1 MTWLPEWRITV
12 GTSVYTNVTSVSITV
27 GRIDIDRQCQA
38 GYARMDIINATNE
51 LFDVDVTDLLTLEL
65 KDTSGVYVPVF
76 GGTVSDFTTSVRTP
90 EETGFVTLGTI
101 LAIGALAKLPKAIY
115 TEAVAHNLDGDQ
127 ISIILSDLLVNQW
140 QEVAPALQWVN
151 YLPATT
157 TWANAENVGLG
168 EIDAGLYQM
177 DQLSAEV
184 RNTQTLVQQIADS
197 ALGTLYEDKQG
208 RIAYAD
214 ADHRSNYLAA
224 NGSTQL
230 DGNYASP
237 ASVKSILQI
246 GKIRNSE
253 IVRYGND
260 YGSTYTATDDAS
272 ISTYGRYQRSFDSN
286 IRYLADIEDIIDRD
300 LALRATPRTQLDQIT
315 FRLDNPLMPDSLRD
329 DLINLFF
336 GEPVV
341 ITNLPFN
348 MFEGYFSGFVEGISI
363 KATPTYVDAT
373 IYVSPTDFSLI
384 APTWATITPT
394 NTIWSGVNG
403 TLQWSKA
410 IGALT

>member
-12 GTSVYTNVTSVSITV
+12 GNNVYTTVTSVNVTT

-38 GYARMDIINATNE
+38 GYARMDIINSDNS
-51 LFDVDVTDLLTLEL
+51 LFDIDVTDSLTLEL
-65 KDTSGVYVPVF
+65 KDSGGTYVPVF
-76 GGTVSDFTTSVRTP
+76 GGTVSDFSTSVRSP
-90 EETGFVTLGTI
+90 EESGFVTLGSI
-101 LAIGALAKLPKAIY
+101 LAVGALAKLPKAIY
-115 TEAVAHNLDGDQ
+115 TDSVAHGLDGEQ
-127 ISIILSDLLVNQW
+127 IAIILEDLLVGEW
-140 QEVAPALQWVN
+140 IGVAPTVTW
-151 YLPATT
+151 ATYDPT
-157 TWANAENVGLG
+157 ITWANAENVGLG
-168 EIDAGLYQM
+168 EIDSGLYQM
-177 DQLSAEV
+177 DNLSAAS

-197 ALGTLYEDKQG
+197 ALGNIFEDKQG
-208 RIAYAD
+208 RICYAD

-260 YGSTYTATDDAS
+260 YGSTYSATDDAS
-272 ISTYGRYQRSFDSN
+272 ITTYGRYQRTFDSN
-286 IRYLADIEDIIDRD
+286 IRFLADIEDIIDRD

-315 FRLDNPLMPDSLRD
+315 FRLDNPLMPNALRN

-348 MFEGYFSGFVEGISI
+348 MFEGYFSGFVEGISMR
-363 KATPTYVDAT
+363 ATPTFVDAT

-384 APTWATITPT
+384 APTWATVLPT

-403 TLQWSKA
+403 TLQWTKA

>member
-12 GTSVYTNVTSVSITV
+12 GTTVYTNVTSVNVTT

-38 GYARMDIINATNE
+38 GYARMDIINSTNA
-51 LFDVDVTDLLTLEL
+51 LFDIDVTDSLTLEL
-65 KDTSGVYVPVF
+65 KDSAGTYVPVF
-76 GGTVSDFTTSVRTP
+76 GGTVSDFRTSVRSP
-90 EETGFVTLGTI
+90 EETGFVTIGSI
-101 LAIGALAKLPKAIY
+101 LAVGALAKLPKAIY
-115 TEAVAHNLDGDQ
+115 TAAVAHDLDGEQ
-127 ISIILSDLLVNQW
+127 ISIILEDLLVNQW

-151 YLPATT
+151 YNPTT

-177 DQLSAEV
+177 DNLSAAD
-184 RNTQTLVQQIADS
+184 RNTQTLVTQIADS
-197 ALGTLYEDKQG
+197 ALGLLYEDKQG
-208 RIAYAD
+208 RISYAD
-214 ADHRSNYLAA
+214 ADHRSTYLAA

-230 DGNYASP
+230 DGNYATPS
-237 ASVKSILQI
+237 SVKSILQI

-260 YGSTYTATDDAS
+260 YGSTYSATDDAS
-272 ISTYGRYQRSFDSN
+272 IATYGRYQRSFDSN
-286 IRYLADIEDIIDRD
+286 IRYLADVEDIVERD
-300 LALRATPRTQLDQIT
+300 LALRSIPRTQLDQIT
-315 FRLDNPLMPDSLRD
+315 FRLDNPTMPSAQLD

-341 ITNLPFN
+341 IINLPFN
-348 MFEGYFSGFVEGISI
+348 MFEGYFSGFVEGISLA
-363 KATPTYVDAT
+363 ATPTYVDAT

-384 APTWATITPT
+384 APTWATVIPT
-394 NTIWSGVNG
+394 NTLWSGVNA

-410 IGALT
+410 IGVIN

>member
-12 GTSVYTNVTSVSITV
+12 GTTVYTNVTSVNVTI

-38 GYARMDIINATNE
+38 GYARMDIINSTNA
-51 LFDVDVTDLLTLEL
+51 LFDIDVTDSLSLEL
-65 KDTSGVYVPVF
+65 KDSAGVYVPVF
-76 GGTVSDFTTSVRTP
+76 GGTVSDFRTSVRSP
-90 EETGFVTLGTI
+90 EETGFVTIGSI
-101 LAIGALAKLPKAIY
+101 LAVGALAKLPKAIY
-115 TEAVAHNLDGDQ
+115 TAAVAHDLDGEQ
-127 ISIILSDLLVNQW
+127 IRIILSDLLENQW
-140 QEVAPALQWVN
+140 QEVAPSLQWYN
-151 YLPATT
+151 YDPTT

-168 EIDAGLYQM
+168 EIDAGLYEM
-177 DQLSAEV
+177 DNLSASE
-184 RNTQTLVQQIADS
+184 RNTQTLVTQIADS

-208 RIAYAD
+208 RISYAD

-230 DGNYASP
+230 DGNYATPS
-237 ASVKSILQI
+237 SVKSILQI

-260 YGSTYTATDDAS
+260 YGSTYSATDDAS

-286 IRYLADIEDIIDRD
+286 IRHTADIEDIIDRD

-315 FRLDNPLMPDSLRD
+315 FRLDNPTMPSAQLD

-348 MFEGYFSGFVEGISI
+348 MFEGYFSGFVEGISLA
-363 KATPTYVDAT
+363 ATPTYVDAT

-384 APTWATITPT
+384 APTWATVIPT
-394 NTIWSGVNG
+394 NTLWSGVNA
-403 TLQWSKA
+403 TLVWSKA
-410 IGALT
+410 IGVIN

>member
-12 GTSVYTNVTSVSITV
+12 GTNVYTNVTSVSVTT

-38 GYARMDIINATNE
+38 GYARMDIINSTNA
-51 LFDVDVTDLLTLEL
+51 LFDIDVTDLLTLEL
-65 KDTSGVYVPVF
+65 KDSGGTYVPVF

-101 LAIGALAKLPKAIY
+101 LAVGALAKLPKAIY
-115 TEAVAHNLDGDQ
+115 TDSVAHGLDGEQ
-127 ISIILSDLLVNQW
+127 ISIILSELLVNEWQEAAPTLQW
-140 QEVAPALQWVN
+140 QDYDP
-151 YLPATT
+151 TT

-168 EIDAGLYQM
+168 EIDTGLYQM
-177 DQLSAEV
+177 DNLSAAD

-230 DGNYASP
+230 DANYASP

-260 YGSTYTATDDAS
+260 FGSTYSATDDAS
-272 ISTYGRYQRSFDSN
+272 ITTYGRYQRTFDSN
-286 IRYLADIEDIIDRD
+286 IRYLADIEDIVERD
-300 LALRATPRTQLDQIT
+300 LALRSTPRTQLDQIT
-315 FRLDNPLMPDSLRD
+315 FRLDNPTMPSAQLD

-363 KATPTYVDAT
+363 RATPTFVDAT

-384 APTWATITPT
+384 APTWATVLPT
-394 NTIWSGVNG
+394 NTIWSSVNG

>member
-12 GTSVYTNVTSVSITV
+12 GTTVYTNVTSVNVTT

-38 GYARMDIINATNE
+38 GYARMDIINSTNA
-51 LFDVDVTDLLTLEL
+51 LFDIDVTDSLTLEI
-65 KDTSGVYVPVF
+65 KDSAGVYVPVF
-76 GGTVSDFTTSVRTP
+76 GGTVSDFRTSVRSP
-90 EETGFVTLGTI
+90 EETGFVTVGSI
-101 LAIGALAKLPKAIY
+101 LAVGALAKLPKAIY
-115 TEAVAHNLDGDQ
+115 TASVAHDLDGEQ
-127 ISIILSDLLVNQW
+127 ISIILEDLLVNQW

-151 YLPATT
+151 YDPTT

-168 EIDAGLYQM
+168 EIDTGLYQM
-177 DQLSAEV
+177 DNLSAAD
-184 RNTQTLVQQIADS
+184 RNTQTLVTQIADS
-197 ALGTLYEDKQG
+197 ALGLLYEDKQG

-214 ADHRSNYLAA
+214 ADHRSTYLAA

-230 DGNYASP
+230 DANYATPS
-237 ASVKSILQI
+237 SVKSILQI

-260 YGSTYTATDDAS
+260 YNSTYSATDDAS
-272 ISTYGRYQRSFDSN
+272 ITTYGRYQKSYDSN
-286 IRYLADIEDIIDRD
+286 IRYLADVEDIVERD
-300 LALRATPRTQLDQIT
+300 LALRSTPRTQLDQIT
-315 FRLDNPLMPDSLRD
+315 FRLDNPTMPSAQLD

-348 MFEGYFSGFVEGISI
+348 MFEGYFSGFVEGISLA
-363 KATPTYVDAT
+363 ATPTYVDAT

-384 APTWATITPT
+384 APTWATVIPT
-394 NTIWSGVNG
+394 NTLWSGVNA

-410 IGALT
+410 IGVIN

>member
-12 GTSVYTNVTSVSITV
+12 GTTVYTNVTGVSLTI
-27 GRIDIDRQCQA
+27 GRVDIDRQCQA
-38 GYARMDIINATNE
+38 GYARMDIINTTNA
-51 LFDVDVTDLLTLEL
+51 LFDIDVTDSLTLEL
-65 KDTSGVYVPVF
+65 KDSGGTYVPVF
-76 GGTVSDFTTSVRTP
+76 GGTVSDFSTSVRSP
-90 EETGFVTLGTI
+90 EEAGYVTLGSI
-101 LAIGALAKLPKAIY
+101 LAVGALAKLPKAIY
-115 TEAVAHNLDGDQ
+115 TASVAHNLDGEQ
-127 ISIILSDLLVNQW
+127 IRIILSDLLENQW
-140 QEVAPALQWVN
+140 QEVAPSLEWNQ
-151 YLPATT
+151 YDPTT

-177 DQLSAEV
+177 DNLSSAD

-208 RIAYAD
+208 RISYAD

-260 YGSTYTATDDAS
+260 YGSTYSATDDAS
-272 ISTYGRYQRSFDSN
+272 IATYGRYQRTFDSN
-286 IRYLADIEDIIDRD
+286 IRFLADVEDIIERD
-300 LALRATPRTQLDQIT
+300 LALRSTPRTQLDQIT
-315 FRLDNPLMPDSLRD
+315 FRLDNPNMPDALRD

-363 KATPTYVDAT
+363 RATPTFVDAT

-384 APTWATITPT
+384 APTWATVIPT

-403 TLQWSKA
+403 TLQWTKA

>member
-1 MTWLPEWRITV
+1 MTWFPEWRITV
-12 GTSVYTNVTSVSITV
+12 GSNVYTNVTSVSVTI

-38 GYARMDIINATNE
+38 GYARMDIINSTNA
-51 LFDVDVTDLLTLEL
+51 LFDIDVTDLLTLEL
-65 KDTSGVYVPVF
+65 KDSDGTYVPIF
-76 GGTVSDFTTSVRTP
+76 GGTVSDFTTSVRSP
-90 EETGFVTLGTI
+90 EETGFVTLGSI
-101 LAIGALAKLPKAIY
+101 LAVGALAKLPKAIY
-115 TEAVAHNLDGDQ
+115 TAAVAHDLDGEQ
-127 ISIILSDLLVNQW
+127 IRIILEDLLVNQW

-151 YLPATT
+151 YDPTT

-168 EIDAGLYQM
+168 EIDAGLYEM
-177 DQLSAEV
+177 DNLAAAS

-197 ALGTLYEDKQG
+197 ALGNLYEDKQG
-208 RIAYAD
+208 RISYAD
-214 ADHRSNYLAA
+214 GDHRANYLAA

-246 GKIRNSE
+246 GKIRNAE

-260 YGSTYTATDDAS
+260 YGSTYSATDDAS
-272 ISTYGRYQRSFDSN
+272 IITYGRYQRTFDSN
-286 IRYLADIEDIIDRD
+286 IRHTADIEDIIDRD
-300 LALRATPRTQLDQIT
+300 LALRSTPRTQLDQIT
-315 FRLDNPLMPDSLRD
+315 FRLDNPLMPDALRN

-336 GEPVV
+336 GEPVL

-348 MFEGYFSGFVEGISI
+348 MVEGYFSGFVEGISI
-363 KATPTYVDAT
+363 RATPTFVDAT

-384 APTWATITPT
+384 APTWATVIPT

>member
-12 GTSVYTNVTSVSITV
+12 GGNTYTNVTSVNLTT

-38 GYARMDIINATNE
+38 GYARMDIINSTNA
-51 LFDVDVTDLLTLEL
+51 LFDIDVTDSLTLEL
-65 KDTSGVYVPVF
+65 KDSDGDYVVVF
-76 GGTVSDFTTSVRTP
+76 GGTVSDFSTSVRSP

-101 LAIGALAKLPKAIY
+101 LAVGALAKLPKAIY
-115 TEAVAHNLDGDQ
+115 TDSVAHGLDGEQ
-127 ISIILSDLLVNQW
+127 IAIILQDLLVNEW
-140 QEVAPALQWVN
+140 QEVAPALTWAT
-151 YLPATT
+151 YDPTT

-168 EIDAGLYQM
+168 EIDSGLYQM
-177 DQLSAEV
+177 DNLSAAD

-260 YGSTYTATDDAS
+260 YGSTYSATDDAS
-272 ISTYGRYQRSFDSN
+272 ITTYGRYQRTFDSN

-315 FRLDNPLMPDSLRD
+315 FRLDNPLMPDALRD

-363 KATPTYVDAT
+363 RANASFVDAT

-384 APTWATITPT
+384 APTWATVLPT

>member
-12 GTSVYTNVTSVSITV
+12 GTNVYTNVTGVNVTT

-38 GYARMDIINATNE
+38 GYARMDIINSTNA
-51 LFDVDVTDLLTLEL
+51 LFDIDVTDSLTLEL
-65 KDTSGVYVPVF
+65 KDSGGTYVPVF
-76 GGTVSDFTTSVRTP
+76 GGTVSDFSTSVRSP
-90 EETGFVTLGTI
+90 EESGYVTLGTI
-101 LAIGALAKLPKAIY
+101 LAVGALAKLPKAIY
-115 TEAVAHNLDGDQ
+115 TDSVAHGLDGEQ
-127 ISIILSDLLVNQW
+127 IAIILSELLVNEW
-140 QEVAPALQWVN
+140 IEVAPALQWQD
-151 YLPATT
+151 YDPTT

-168 EIDAGLYQM
+168 EIDAGLYEM
-177 DQLSAEV
+177 DNLSAAD

-208 RIAYAD
+208 RISYAD

-260 YGSTYTATDDAS
+260 YGSTYSATDDAS
-272 ISTYGRYQRSFDSN
+272 ITTYGRYQRTFDSN
-286 IRYLADIEDIIDRD
+286 IRFLADVEDIIERD
-300 LALRATPRTQLDQIT
+300 LALRSVPRTQLDQIT
-315 FRLDNPLMPDSLRD
+315 FRLDNPLMPNALRD

-348 MFEGYFSGFVEGISI
+348 MFEGYFSGFVEGISMR
-363 KATPTYVDAT
+363 ATPTFVDAT

-384 APTWATITPT
+384 APTWATVLPT

>member
-12 GTSVYTNVTSVSITV
+12 GTTVYTNVTGVNVTT

-38 GYARMDIINATNE
+38 GYARMDIINSTNA
-51 LFDVDVTDLLTLEL
+51 LFDIDVTDSLTLEL
-65 KDTSGVYVPVF
+65 KDSGGTYVPVF
-76 GGTVSDFTTSVRTP
+76 GGTVSDFTTSVRSP
-90 EETGFVTLGTI
+90 EEVGYVTIGTI
-101 LAIGALAKLPKAIY
+101 LAVGALAKLPKAIY
-115 TEAVAHNLDGDQ
+115 TDAVAHDLDGEQ
-127 ISIILSDLLVNQW
+127 IAIILQDLLVNEW
-140 QEVAPALQWVN
+140 IEVAPALQWVN
-151 YLPATT
+151 YNPTT

-168 EIDAGLYQM
+168 EIDAGLYEM
-177 DQLSAEV
+177 DNLAAAA

-208 RIAYAD
+208 RISYAD
-214 ADHRSNYLAA
+214 ADHRSNYLAT

-260 YGSTYTATDDAS
+260 YGSTYSATDDAS
-272 ISTYGRYQRSFDSN
+272 ITTYGRYQRTFDSN
-286 IRYLADIEDIIDRD
+286 IRHTADIEDIIERD
-300 LALRATPRTQLDQIT
+300 LALRSTPRTQLDQIT
-315 FRLDNPLMPDSLRD
+315 FRLDNPLMPNALRD

-363 KATPTYVDAT
+363 RATPTFVDAT

-384 APTWATITPT
+384 APTWATVIPT

>member
-12 GTSVYTNVTSVSITV
+12 GTTVYTNVTSVNVTM

-38 GYARMDIINATNE
+38 GYARMDIINSTNA
-51 LFDVDVTDLLTLEL
+51 LFDIDVTDSLTLEL
-65 KDTSGVYVPVF
+65 KDSSGTYVPFF
-76 GGTVSDFTTSVRTP
+76 GGTVSDFSTSVRSP
-90 EETGFVTLGTI
+90 EESGFVTLGTV
-101 LAIGALAKLPKAIY
+101 LAVGALAKLPKYIY
-115 TEAVAHNLDGDQ
+115 TSSVAHGLDGEQ
-127 ISIILSDLLVNQW
+127 IGIILQDLLINEW
-140 QEVAPALQWVN
+140 REVAPTLTWAT
-151 YLPATT
+151 YDPTT
-157 TWANAENVGLG
+157 TWANAENVGVG
-168 EIDAGLYQM
+168 EIDSGLYQM
-177 DQLSAEV
+177 DNLSAAD
-184 RNTQTLVQQIADS
+184 RNAQTLVQQIADS
-197 ALGTLYEDKQG
+197 ALGNLYEDKQG
-208 RIAYAD
+208 RISYAD
-214 ADHRSNYLAA
+214 GDHRANYLAA
-224 NGSTQL
+224 NGSTEL

-260 YGSTYTATDDAS
+260 YGSTYSATDDAS
-272 ISTYGRYQRSFDSN
+272 ITTYGRYQRTFDSN
-286 IRYLADIEDIIDRD
+286 IRFLADIEDIIERD
-300 LALRATPRTQLDQIT
+300 LALRSTPRTQLDQIT
-315 FRLDNPLMPDSLRD
+315 FRLDNPLMPNALRNE
-329 DLINLFF
+329 LINLFF

-348 MFEGYFSGFVEGISI
+348 MFEGYFSGFVEGISMR
-363 KATPTYVDAT
+363 ATTTFVDMT

-384 APTWATITPT
+384 APTWATVIPT

>member
-12 GTSVYTNVTSVSITV
+12 GTTVYTNVTGVNLTT

-38 GYARMDIINATNE
+38 GYARMDIINSTNA
-51 LFDVDVTDLLTLEL
+51 LFDIDVTDSLTLEL
-65 KDTSGVYVPVF
+65 KDSDGDYVVVF
-76 GGTVSDFTTSVRTP
+76 GGTVSDFSTSVRSP

-101 LAIGALAKLPKAIY
+101 LAVGALAKLPKAIY
-115 TEAVAHNLDGDQ
+115 TDSVAHGLDGEQ
-127 ISIILSDLLVNQW
+127 IAIILQDLLVNEW
-140 QEVAPALQWVN
+140 QEVAPALQWEDYN
-151 YLPATT
+151 PTT

-168 EIDAGLYQM
+168 EIDSGLYQM
-177 DQLSAEV
+177 DNLSAAD

-197 ALGTLYEDKQG
+197 ALGNLYEDKQG
-208 RIAYAD
+208 RISYAD

-260 YGSTYTATDDAS
+260 YGSTYAATDDAS
-272 ISTYGRYQRSFDSN
+272 ITTYGRYQRTFDSN
-286 IRYLADIEDIIDRD
+286 IRYLADIEDIIERD
-300 LALRATPRTQLDQIT
+300 LALRSTPRTQLDQIT
-315 FRLDNPLMPDSLRD
+315 FRLDNPLMPDALRD

-363 KATPTYVDAT
+363 RANASFVDCT

-384 APTWATITPT
+384 APTWATVIPT

>member
-1 MTWLPEWRITV
+1 MTWFPEWRITV
-12 GTSVYTNVTSVSITV
+12 GTTVYTNVTGVNLTT

-38 GYARMDIINATNE
+38 GYARMDIINSTNA
-51 LFDVDVTDLLTLEL
+51 LFDIDVTDSLTLEL
-65 KDTSGVYVPVF
+65 KDSGGTYVPVF
-76 GGTVSDFTTSVRTP
+76 GGTVSDFSTSVRSP
-90 EETGFVTLGTI
+90 EESGYVTLGTI
-101 LAIGALAKLPKAIY
+101 LAVGALAKLPKAIY
-115 TEAVAHNLDGDQ
+115 TDSVAHGLDGEQ
-127 ISIILSDLLVNQW
+127 IAIILQDLLVNEW
-140 QEVAPALQWVN
+140 QEVAPALQWED
-151 YLPATT
+151 YDPTT

-168 EIDAGLYQM
+168 EIDTGLYQM
-177 DQLSAEV
+177 DNLSAAD

-260 YGSTYTATDDAS
+260 YGSTYSATDDAS
-272 ISTYGRYQRSFDSN
+272 ITTYGRYQRTFDSN

-315 FRLDNPLMPDSLRD
+315 FRLDNPLMPDALRD

-363 KATPTYVDAT
+363 RANASFVDAT

-384 APTWATITPT
+384 APTWATVIPT

>member
-12 GTSVYTNVTSVSITV
+12 GTNVYTNVTGVNVTT

-38 GYARMDIINATNE
+38 GYARMDIINSTNA
-51 LFDVDVTDLLTLEL
+51 LFDIDVTDSLTLEL
-65 KDTSGVYVPVF
+65 KDSGGTYVPIF
-76 GGTVSDFTTSVRTP
+76 GGTVSDFTTSVRSP
-90 EETGFVTLGTI
+90 EEAGFTTIGTI
-101 LAIGALAKLPKAIY
+101 LAVGALAKLPKAIY
-115 TEAVAHNLDGDQ
+115 TASVAHNLDGEQ
-127 ISIILSDLLVNQW
+127 IRIILSDLLENQW
-140 QEVAPALQWVN
+140 QEVAPTLTWAA
-151 YLPATT
+151 YDSTT

-177 DQLSAEV
+177 DNLSAAD

-208 RIAYAD
+208 RVSYAD
-214 ADHRSNYLAA
+214 ADHRSTYLAA
-224 NGSTQL
+224 NGSTEL

-260 YGSTYTATDDAS
+260 YGSTYSATDDTS
-272 ISTYGRYQRSFDSN
+272 ITTYGRYQRTFDSN
-286 IRYLADIEDIIDRD
+286 IRYLADITDIITRD
-300 LALRATPRTQLDQIT
+300 LALRSTPRTQLDQIT
-315 FRLDNPLMPDSLRD
+315 FRLDNPLMPDALRN

-348 MFEGYFSGFVEGISI
+348 MFEGYFSGFVEGISMR
-363 KATPTYVDAT
+363 ATPTFVDMT

-384 APTWATITPT
+384 APTWATVIPT

-403 TLQWSKA
+403 TLQWTKA

>member
-12 GTSVYTNVTSVSITV
+12 GTTVYTNVTSVSLTT

-38 GYARMDIINATNE
+38 GYARMDIINSTNA
-51 LFDVDVTDLLTLEL
+51 LFDIDVTDSLTLEL
-65 KDTSGVYVPVF
+65 KDSDGDYVPVF
-76 GGTVSDFTTSVRTP
+76 GGTVSDFSTSVRSP
-90 EETGFVTLGTI
+90 EEIGYVTLGSI
-101 LAIGALAKLPKAIY
+101 LAVGALAKLPKAIY
-115 TEAVAHNLDGDQ
+115 TDSVAHGLDGEQ
-127 ISIILSDLLVNQW
+127 ISIILQELLVNEW
-140 QEVAPALQWVN
+140 IEVAPALQWED
-151 YLPATT
+151 YDPTT

-168 EIDAGLYQM
+168 QIDSGLYQM
-177 DQLSAEV
+177 DNLSAAD

-197 ALGTLYEDKQG
+197 ALGNLFEDKQG
-208 RIAYAD
+208 RISYAD

-260 YGSTYTATDDAS
+260 YGSTYSATDDAS
-272 ISTYGRYQRSFDSN
+272 ITAYGRYQRTFDSN
-286 IRYLADIEDIIDRD
+286 IRFLADIEDIIERD
-300 LALRATPRTQLDQIT
+300 LALRSTPRTQLDQIT
-315 FRLDNPLMPDSLRD
+315 FRLDNPLMPNALRD

-348 MFEGYFSGFVEGISI
+348 MFEGYFSGFVEGISMR
-363 KATPTYVDAT
+363 ATPTFVDAT

-384 APTWATITPT
+384 APTWATVIPT

>member
-12 GTSVYTNVTSVSITV
+12 GTNVYTNVTGVSVTT

-38 GYARMDIINATNE
+38 GYARMDIINSTNA
-51 LFDVDVTDLLTLEL
+51 LFDIDVTDSLTLEL
-65 KDTSGVYVPVF
+65 KDSGGTYVPVF
-76 GGTVSDFTTSVRTP
+76 GGTVSDFTTSVRSP
-90 EETGFVTLGTI
+90 EEVGFITIGTI
-101 LAIGALAKLPKAIY
+101 LAVGALAKLPKAIY
-115 TEAVAHNLDGDQ
+115 TDSVVHDLDGEQ
-127 ISIILSDLLVNQW
+127 IRIILSELLVNEW
-140 QEVAPALQWVN
+140 IEVAPALQWQD
-151 YLPATT
+151 YDPTT

-168 EIDAGLYQM
+168 EIDAGLYEM
-177 DQLSAEV
+177 DNLSAAD

-197 ALGTLYEDKQG
+197 ALGTLFEDKQG

-214 ADHRSNYLAA
+214 ADHRANYLAA

-260 YGSTYTATDDAS
+260 YGSTYSATDDAS
-272 ISTYGRYQRSFDSN
+272 ITTYGRYQRTFDSN
-286 IRYLADIEDIIDRD
+286 IRFLADIEDIIERD
-300 LALRATPRTQLDQIT
+300 LALRSVPRTQLDQIT
-315 FRLDNPLMPDSLRD
+315 FRLDNPNMPSALLD

-348 MFEGYFSGFVEGISI
+348 MFEGYFSGFVEGISMR
-363 KATPTYVDAT
+363 ATPTFVDMT

-384 APTWATITPT
+384 APTWATVLPT

>member
-12 GTSVYTNVTSVSITV
+12 GTNVYTNVTSVSVTT

-38 GYARMDIINATNE
+38 GYARMDIINSTNA
-51 LFDVDVTDLLTLEL
+51 LFDIDVTDLLTLEL
-65 KDTSGVYVPVF
+65 KDSGGTYVPVF

-101 LAIGALAKLPKAIY
+101 LAVGALAKLPKAIY
-115 TEAVAHNLDGDQ
+115 TDSVAHGLDGEQ
-127 ISIILSDLLVNQW
+127 ISIILSELLVNEW
-140 QEVAPALQWVN
+140 QEVAPALQWQD
-151 YLPATT
+151 YDPTT

-168 EIDAGLYQM
+168 EIDTGLYQM
-177 DQLSAEV
+177 DNLSADD

-214 ADHRSNYLAA
+214 ADHRSNYLAT

-230 DGNYASP
+230 DANYASP

-260 YGSTYTATDDAS
+260 FGSTYSATDDAS
-272 ISTYGRYQRSFDSN
+272 ITTYGRYQRTFDSN
-286 IRYLADIEDIIDRD
+286 IRYLADIEDIVERD
-300 LALRATPRTQLDQIT
+300 LALRSTPRTQLDQIT
-315 FRLDNPLMPDSLRD
+315 FRLDNPNMPSAQLD

-348 MFEGYFSGFVEGISI
+348 MFEGYFSGFVEGISMR
-363 KATPTYVDAT
+363 ATPTFVDMT

-384 APTWATITPT
+384 APTWATVLPT

>member
-12 GTSVYTNVTSVSITV
+12 GTTVYTNVTGVNLTT

-38 GYARMDIINATNE
+38 GYARMDIINSTNA
-51 LFDVDVTDLLTLEL
+51 LFDIDVTDSLTLEL
-65 KDTSGVYVPVF
+65 KDSGGTYVPVF
-76 GGTVSDFTTSVRTP
+76 GGTVSDFSTSVRSP
-90 EETGFVTLGTI
+90 EESGFVTLGSI
-101 LAIGALAKLPKAIY
+101 LAVGALAKLPKAIY
-115 TEAVAHNLDGDQ
+115 TDSVAHGLDGEQ
-127 ISIILSDLLVNQW
+127 ISIILQELLVNEW
-140 QEVAPALQWVN
+140 IEVAPALQWQD
-151 YLPATT
+151 YDPTT

-177 DQLSAEV
+177 DNLSAAD

-208 RIAYAD
+208 RISYAD

-260 YGSTYTATDDAS
+260 YGSTYSATDDAS
-272 ISTYGRYQRSFDSN
+272 ITTYGRYQRTFDSN
-286 IRYLADIEDIIDRD
+286 IRFLADIEDIIERD
-300 LALRATPRTQLDQIT
+300 LALRSVPRTQLDQIT
-315 FRLDNPLMPDSLRD
+315 FRLDNPNMPSALLD

-348 MFEGYFSGFVEGISI
+348 MFEGYFSGFVEGISMR
-363 KATPTYVDAT
+363 ATPTFVDMT

-384 APTWATITPT
+384 APTWATVLPT

-403 TLQWSKA
+403 TLQWTKA

>member
-12 GTSVYTNVTSVSITV
+12 GTTVYTNVTSVNVTT

-38 GYARMDIINATNE
+38 GYARMDIINATNA
-51 LFDVDVTDLLTLEL
+51 LFDIDVTDSLTLEL
-65 KDTSGVYVPVF
+65 KDSAGVYVPVF
-76 GGTVSDFTTSVRTP
+76 GGTVSDFRTSVRSP
-90 EETGFVTLGTI
+90 EETGFVTVGSI
-101 LAIGALAKLPKAIY
+101 LAVGALAKLPKAIY
-115 TEAVAHNLDGDQ
+115 TAAVAHDLDGEQ
-127 ISIILSDLLVNQW
+127 ISIILQDLLVNEW
-140 QEVAPALQWVN
+140 IEVAPALQWYN
-151 YLPATT
+151 YDPTT

-168 EIDAGLYQM
+168 EIDAGLYEM
-177 DQLSAEV
+177 DNLHAAD
-184 RNTQTLVQQIADS
+184 RNTQTLVTQIADS
-197 ALGTLYEDKQG
+197 ALGLLYEDKQG

-230 DGNYASP
+230 DANYATPS
-237 ASVKSILQI
+237 SVKSILQI

-260 YGSTYTATDDAS
+260 YGSTYSATDDAS
-272 ISTYGRYQRSFDSN
+272 ITTYGRYQKSYDSN
-286 IRYLADIEDIIDRD
+286 IRFLADVEDIVERD
-300 LALRATPRTQLDQIT
+300 LALRSTPRTQLDQIT
-315 FRLDNPLMPDSLRD
+315 FRLDNPTMPSAQLD

-348 MFEGYFSGFVEGISI
+348 MFEGYFSGFVEGISLA
-363 KATPTYVDAT
+363 ATPTYVDAT

-384 APTWATITPT
+384 APTWATVIPT
-394 NTIWSGVNG
+394 NTLWSGVNA
-403 TLQWSKA
+403 TLVWSKA
-410 IGALT
+410 IGVIN

>member
-12 GTSVYTNVTSVSITV
+12 GTTIYTNVIKVNVTI

-38 GYARMDIINATNE
+38 GYARMDIINSTNA
-51 LFDVDVTDLLTLEL
+51 LFDIDVTDSLTLEI
-65 KDTSGVYVPVF
+65 KDSAGVYVPVF
-76 GGTVSDFTTSVRTP
+76 GGTVSDFRTSVRSP
-90 EETGFVTLGTI
+90 EETGFVTVGSI
-101 LAIGALAKLPKAIY
+101 LAVGALAKLPKAIY
-115 TEAVAHNLDGDQ
+115 TAAVAHDLDGEQ
-127 ISIILSDLLVNQW
+127 ISIILQDLLVNEW
-140 QEVAPALQWVN
+140 IEVAPALQWYN
-151 YLPATT
+151 YDPTT

-177 DQLSAEV
+177 DNLSASE
-184 RNTQTLVQQIADS
+184 RNTQTLVTQIADS

-208 RIAYAD
+208 RISYAD
-214 ADHRSNYLAA
+214 ADHRSTYLAA

-230 DGNYASP
+230 DANYATPS
-237 ASVKSILQI
+237 SVKSILQI

-260 YGSTYTATDDAS
+260 YNSTYSATDDAS
-272 ISTYGRYQRSFDSN
+272 ITTYGRYQKSYDSN
-286 IRYLADIEDIIDRD
+286 IRYLADVEDIVERD
-300 LALRATPRTQLDQIT
+300 LALRSTPRTQLDQIT
-315 FRLDNPLMPDSLRD
+315 FRLDNPTMPSAQLD

-348 MFEGYFSGFVEGISI
+348 MFEGYFSGFVEGISLA
-363 KATPTYVDAT
+363 ATPTYVDAT

-384 APTWATITPT
+384 APTWATVIPT
-394 NTIWSGVNG
+394 NTLWSGVNA

-410 IGALT
+410 IGVIN

>member
-12 GTSVYTNVTSVSITV
+12 GTTVYTNVTGVNLTT

-38 GYARMDIINATNE
+38 GYARMDIINSTNA
-51 LFDVDVTDLLTLEL
+51 LFDIDVTDSLTLEL
-65 KDTSGVYVPVF
+65 KDSDGDYVVVF
-76 GGTVSDFTTSVRTP
+76 GGTVSDFSTSVRSP

-101 LAIGALAKLPKAIY
+101 LAVGALAKLPKAIY
-115 TEAVAHNLDGDQ
+115 TDSVAHGLDGEQ
-127 ISIILSDLLVNQW
+127 IAIILQDLLVNEW
-140 QEVAPALQWVN
+140 QEVAPALQWED
-151 YLPATT
+151 YDPTT

-177 DQLSAEV
+177 DNLSAAD

-197 ALGTLYEDKQG
+197 ALGNLYEDKQG

-260 YGSTYTATDDAS
+260 YGSTYSATDDAS
-272 ISTYGRYQRSFDSN
+272 ITTYGRYQRTFDSN
-286 IRYLADIEDIIDRD
+286 IRFLADIEDIIERD
-300 LALRATPRTQLDQIT
+300 LALRSTPRTQLDQIT
-315 FRLDNPLMPDSLRD
+315 FRLDNPLMPNALRD

-348 MFEGYFSGFVEGISI
+348 MFEGYFSGFVEGISMR
-363 KATPTYVDAT
+363 ATPTFVDAT

-384 APTWATITPT
+384 APTWATVIPT

>member
-12 GTSVYTNVTSVSITV
+12 GTTVYTNVTSVNVTT

-38 GYARMDIINATNE
+38 GYARMDIINPTNA
-51 LFDVDVTDLLTLEL
+51 LFDIDVTDSLTLEL
-65 KDTSGVYVPVF
+65 KDSAGVYVPVF
-76 GGTVSDFTTSVRTP
+76 GGTVSDFRTSVRSP
-90 EETGFVTLGTI
+90 EETGFVTIGSI
-101 LAIGALAKLPKAIY
+101 LAVGALAKLPKAIY
-115 TEAVAHNLDGDQ
+115 TAAVDHDLDGEQ
-127 ISIILSDLLVNQW
+127 ISIILQDLLVNEW
-140 QEVAPALQWVN
+140 IEVAPALQWVN
-151 YLPATT
+151 YDPTT

-168 EIDAGLYQM
+168 EIDAGLYEM
-177 DQLSAEV
+177 DNLHAAD
-184 RNTQTLVQQIADS
+184 RNTQTLVTQIADS
-197 ALGTLYEDKQG
+197 ALGLLYEDKQG

-224 NGSTQL
+224 NGSTEL
-230 DGNYASP
+230 DANYATPS
-237 ASVKSILQI
+237 SVKSILQI

-260 YGSTYTATDDAS
+260 YNSTYSATDDAS
-272 ISTYGRYQRSFDSN
+272 ITTYGRYQKSYDSN
-286 IRYLADIEDIIDRD
+286 IRYLADVEDIVERD
-300 LALRATPRTQLDQIT
+300 LALRSTPRTQLDQIT
-315 FRLDNPLMPDSLRD
+315 FRLDNPTMPSAQLD

-348 MFEGYFSGFVEGISI
+348 MFEGYFSGFVEGISLA
-363 KATPTYVDAT
+363 ATPTYVDAT

-384 APTWATITPT
+384 APTWATVIPT
-394 NTIWSGVNG
+394 NTLWSGVNA

-410 IGALT
+410 IGVIN

>member
-12 GTSVYTNVTSVSITV
+12 GTNVYTNVTSVSVTT

-38 GYARMDIINATNE
+38 GYARMDIINSTNA
-51 LFDVDVTDLLTLEL
+51 LFDIDVTDLLTLEL
-65 KDTSGVYVPVF
+65 KDSGGTYVPVF

-101 LAIGALAKLPKAIY
+101 LAVGALAKLPKAIY
-115 TEAVAHNLDGDQ
+115 TDSVAHGLDGEQ
-127 ISIILSDLLVNQW
+127 ISIILSDLLVNEW
-140 QEVAPALQWVN
+140 IEVAPALQWQD
-151 YLPATT
+151 YDPTT

-168 EIDAGLYQM
+168 EIDTGLYQM
-177 DQLSAEV
+177 DNLSAAD

-230 DGNYASP
+230 DANYASP

-246 GKIRNSE
+246 GKIRNSQ

-260 YGSTYTATDDAS
+260 YGSTYSATDDAS
-272 ISTYGRYQRSFDSN
+272 ITNYGRYQRTFDSN
-286 IRYLADIEDIIDRD
+286 IRYLADVEDIVERD
-300 LALRATPRTQLDQIT
+300 LALRSTPRTQLDQIT
-315 FRLDNPLMPDSLRD
+315 FRLDNPNMPSAQLD

-348 MFEGYFSGFVEGISI
+348 MFEGYFSGFVEGISMR
-363 KATPTYVDAT
+363 ATPTFVDMT

-384 APTWATITPT
+384 APTWATVIPT

>member
-12 GTSVYTNVTSVSITV
+12 GTTVYTNVTGVSLTT

-38 GYARMDIINATNE
+38 GYARMDIINSTNA
-51 LFDVDVTDLLTLEL
+51 LFDIDVTDSLTLEL
-65 KDTSGVYVPVF
+65 KDSGGTYVPVF
-76 GGTVSDFTTSVRTP
+76 GGTVSDFSTSVRSP
-90 EETGFVTLGTI
+90 EEIGYVTLGSI
-101 LAIGALAKLPKAIY
+101 LAVGALAKLPKAIY
-115 TEAVAHNLDGDQ
+115 TDSVAHGLDGEQ
-127 ISIILSDLLVNQW
+127 ISIILQELLVNEW
-140 QEVAPALQWVN
+140 IEVAPALQWED
-151 YLPATT
+151 YDSTT

-168 EIDAGLYQM
+168 EIDSGLYQM
-177 DQLSAEV
+177 DNLSAAD

-197 ALGTLYEDKQG
+197 ALGNLYEDKQG
-208 RIAYAD
+208 RISYAD

-260 YGSTYTATDDAS
+260 YGSTYSATDDAS
-272 ISTYGRYQRSFDSN
+272 ITAYGRYQRTFDSN
-286 IRYLADIEDIIDRD
+286 IRFLADIEDIIERD
-300 LALRATPRTQLDQIT
+300 LALRSVPRTQLDQIT
-315 FRLDNPLMPDSLRD
+315 FRLDNPLMPNALRD

-363 KATPTYVDAT
+363 RATPTFVDAT
-373 IYVSPTDFSLI
+373 IYVSPTSEL
-384 APTWATITPT
+384 
-394 NTIWSGVNG
+394 
-403 TLQWSKA
+403 
-410 IGALT
+410 

>member
-12 GTSVYTNVTSVSITV
+12 GTTVYTNVTSVNVTT

-38 GYARMDIINATNE
+38 GYARMDIINSTNA
-51 LFDVDVTDLLTLEL
+51 LFDIDVTDSLTLEL
-65 KDTSGVYVPVF
+65 KDSAGVYVPVF
-76 GGTVSDFTTSVRTP
+76 GGTVSDFRTSVRSP
-90 EETGFVTLGTI
+90 EESGFVTVGSI
-101 LAIGALAKLPKAIY
+101 LAVGALAKLPKAIY
-115 TEAVAHNLDGDQ
+115 TAAVAHDLDGEQ
-127 ISIILSDLLVNQW
+127 ISIILEDLLVNQW

-151 YLPATT
+151 YDPTT
-157 TWANAENVGLG
+157 TWAYAENVGLG
-168 EIDAGLYQM
+168 EIDTGLYQM
-177 DQLSAEV
+177 DNLSADA
-184 RNTQTLVQQIADS
+184 RNTQTLVTQIADS
-197 ALGTLYEDKQG
+197 ALGLLYEDKQG

-214 ADHRSNYLAA
+214 ADHRSTYLAA

-230 DGNYASP
+230 DANYATPS
-237 ASVKSILQI
+237 SVKSILQI

-260 YGSTYTATDDAS
+260 YGSTYSATDDAS
-272 ISTYGRYQRSFDSN
+272 IATYGRYQRSFDSN
-286 IRYLADIEDIIDRD
+286 IRYLADVEDIVERD
-300 LALRATPRTQLDQIT
+300 LALRSTPRTQLDQIT
-315 FRLDNPLMPDSLRD
+315 FRLDNPTMPSAQLD

-348 MFEGYFSGFVEGISI
+348 MFEGYFSGFVEGISLA
-363 KATPTYVDAT
+363 ATPTYVDAT

-384 APTWATITPT
+384 APTWATVIPT
-394 NTIWSGVNG
+394 NTLWSGVNA

-410 IGALT
+410 IGVIN

>member
-12 GTSVYTNVTSVSITV
+12 GSSVYTNVTAVNLVI

-38 GYARMDIINATNE
+38 GYARMDIINSTNAP
-51 LFDVDVTDLLTLEL
+51 FDVDVTDLLSLEL
-65 KDTSGVYVPVF
+65 KNSAGTYVPVF
-76 GGTVSDFTTSVRTP
+76 GGTVSDFTISVRTP

-101 LAIGALAKLPKAIY
+101 LAVGALAKLPKAIY
-115 TEAVAHNLDGDQ
+115 ESAVAHNLDGEQ

-140 QEVAPALQWVN
+140 QEVAGALEWID
-151 YLPATT
+151 YDPTT

-168 EIDAGLYQM
+168 EIDTGLYEM
-177 DQLSAEV
+177 DNLSADS

-197 ALGTLYEDKQG
+197 ALGALYEDKQG

-214 ADHRSNYLAA
+214 ADHRSTYLAT
-224 NGSTQL
+224 NGSTII

-260 YGSTYTATDDAS
+260 YGSTYSATDDAS
-272 ISTYGRYQRSFDSN
+272 ILAYGRYQRSFDSN
-286 IRYLADIEDIIDRD
+286 IRHTADIEDIIDRD
-300 LALRATPRTQLDQIT
+300 LALRSVPRTQLDQIT
-315 FRLDNPLMPDSLRD
+315 FRLDNPLMPDSQRD
-329 DLINLFF
+329 NLINAFF
-336 GEPVV
+336 GQPLE
-341 ITNLPFN
+341 ITNLPNN
-348 MFEGYFSGFVEGISI
+348 MFGGTFSGFIESISFR
-363 KATPTYVDAT
+363 ANPTSVDIT
-373 IYVSPTDFSLI
+373 LYVSPIDFSLI
-384 APTWATITPT
+384 ATTWETVSPPTL
-394 NTIWSGVNG
+394 IWTGVNG
-403 TLQWSKA
+403 TLTWNKA

>member
-12 GTSVYTNVTSVSITV
+12 GTTVYTNVTSVNVTT

-38 GYARMDIINATNE
+38 GYARMDIINSTNA
-51 LFDVDVTDLLTLEL
+51 LFDIDVTDILTLEL
-65 KDTSGVYVPVF
+65 KDSAGVYVPVF
-76 GGTVSDFTTSVRTP
+76 GGTVSDFRASVRSP
-90 EETGFVTLGTI
+90 EETGFVTIGSI
-101 LAIGALAKLPKAIY
+101 LAVGALAKLPKAIY
-115 TEAVAHNLDGDQ
+115 TAAVAHDLDGEQ
-127 ISIILSDLLVNQW
+127 ISIILEDLLVNQW

-151 YLPATT
+151 YDPTT

-177 DQLSAEV
+177 DNLSAAE
-184 RNTQTLVQQIADS
+184 RNTQTLVTQIADS
-197 ALGTLYEDKQG
+197 ALGLLYEDKQG

-214 ADHRSNYLAA
+214 ADHRSTYLAA

-230 DGNYASP
+230 DGNYATPS
-237 ASVKSILQI
+237 SVKSILQI

-260 YGSTYTATDDAS
+260 YGSTYSATDDAS
-272 ISTYGRYQRSFDSN
+272 ITTYGRYQKSYDSN
-286 IRYLADIEDIIDRD
+286 IRYLADVEDIVERD
-300 LALRATPRTQLDQIT
+300 LALRSTPRTQLDQIT
-315 FRLDNPLMPDSLRD
+315 FRLDNPAMPSAQLD

-348 MFEGYFSGFVEGISI
+348 MFEGYFSGFVEGISLA
-363 KATPTYVDAT
+363 ATPTYVDAT

-384 APTWATITPT
+384 APTWATVIPT
-394 NTIWSGVNG
+394 NTLWSGVNA

-410 IGALT
+410 IGVIN

>member
-12 GTSVYTNVTSVSITV
+12 GTTVYTNVTSVNVTT

-38 GYARMDIINATNE
+38 GYARMDIINPTNA
-51 LFDVDVTDLLTLEL
+51 LFDIDVTDSLTLEL
-65 KDTSGVYVPVF
+65 KDSAGVYVPVF
-76 GGTVSDFTTSVRTP
+76 GGTVSDFRTSVRSP
-90 EETGFVTLGTI
+90 EETGFVTIGSI
-101 LAIGALAKLPKAIY
+101 LAVGALAKLPKAIY
-115 TEAVAHNLDGDQ
+115 TASVAHDLDGEQ
-127 ISIILSDLLVNQW
+127 ISIILEDLLVNQW
-140 QEVAPALQWVN
+140 QEVAPALQWVD
-151 YLPATT
+151 YHPTT

-177 DQLSAEV
+177 DNLSASE
-184 RNTQTLVQQIADS
+184 RNTQTLVTQIADS

-208 RIAYAD
+208 RISYAD
-214 ADHRSNYLAA
+214 ADHRSTYLAA

-230 DGNYASP
+230 DANYATPS
-237 ASVKSILQI
+237 SVKSILQI

-260 YGSTYTATDDAS
+260 YNHTYSATDDAS
-272 ISTYGRYQRSFDSN
+272 ITTYGRYQKSYDSN
-286 IRYLADIEDIIDRD
+286 IRYLADVEDIVERD
-300 LALRATPRTQLDQIT
+300 LALRSTPRTQLDQIT
-315 FRLDNPLMPDSLRD
+315 FRLDNPTMPSAQLD

-348 MFEGYFSGFVEGISI
+348 MFEGYFSGFVEGISLA
-363 KATPTYVDAT
+363 ATPTYVDAT

-384 APTWATITPT
+384 APTWATVIPT
-394 NTIWSGVNG
+394 NTLWSGVNA

-410 IGALT
+410 IGVIN

>member
-12 GTSVYTNVTSVSITV
+12 GTTVYTNVTSVNVTT

-38 GYARMDIINATNE
+38 GYARMDIINSTNA
-51 LFDVDVTDLLTLEL
+51 LFDIDVTDSLTLEL
-65 KDTSGVYVPVF
+65 KDSAGVYVPVF
-76 GGTVSDFTTSVRTP
+76 GGTVSDFRTSVRSP
-90 EETGFVTLGTI
+90 EETGFVTVGSI
-101 LAIGALAKLPKAIY
+101 LAVGALAKLPKAIY
-115 TEAVAHNLDGDQ
+115 AAAVAHDLDGEQ
-127 ISIILSDLLVNQW
+127 ISIILQDLLVNEW
-140 QEVAPALQWVN
+140 IEVAPALQWVN
-151 YLPATT
+151 YDPTT

-168 EIDAGLYQM
+168 EIDAGLYEM
-177 DQLSAEV
+177 DNLHAAD
-184 RNTQTLVQQIADS
+184 RNTQTLVTQIADS
-197 ALGTLYEDKQG
+197 ALGLLYEDKQG

-230 DGNYASP
+230 DANYATPS
-237 ASVKSILQI
+237 SVKSILQI

-260 YGSTYTATDDAS
+260 YGSTYSATDDAS
-272 ISTYGRYQRSFDSN
+272 ITAYGRYQKSYDSN
-286 IRYLADIEDIIDRD
+286 IRYLADVEDIVERD
-300 LALRATPRTQLDQIT
+300 LALRSTPRTQLDQIT
-315 FRLDNPLMPDSLRD
+315 FRLDNPTMPSAQLD

-348 MFEGYFSGFVEGISI
+348 MFEGYFSGFVEGISLA
-363 KATPTYVDAT
+363 ATPTYVDAT

-384 APTWATITPT
+384 APTWATVIPT
-394 NTIWSGVNG
+394 NTLWSGVNA

-410 IGALT
+410 IGVIN

>member
-12 GTSVYTNVTSVSITV
+12 GTTVYTNVTGVSVTT

-38 GYARMDIINATNE
+38 GYARMDIINSTNA
-51 LFDVDVTDLLTLEL
+51 LFDIDVTDSLTLEL
-65 KDTSGVYVPVF
+65 KDSGGTYVPVF
-76 GGTVSDFTTSVRTP
+76 GGTVSDFSTSVRSP
-90 EETGFVTLGTI
+90 EESGFVTLGSI
-101 LAIGALAKLPKAIY
+101 LAVGALAKLPKAIY
-115 TEAVAHNLDGDQ
+115 TAAVAHDLDGEQ

-140 QEVAPALQWVN
+140 QEVAPALTWAT
-151 YLPATT
+151 YDPTT

-168 EIDAGLYQM
+168 EIDAGLYEM
-177 DQLSAEV
+177 DNLAAAE

-230 DGNYASP
+230 DANYATP

-260 YGSTYTATDDAS
+260 YGSTYSATDDAS
-272 ISTYGRYQRSFDSN
+272 ISTYGRYQRTFDSN
-286 IRYLADIEDIIDRD
+286 IRHTADIEDIIDRD
-300 LALRATPRTQLDQIT
+300 LALRSTPRTQLDQIT
-315 FRLDNPLMPDSLRD
+315 FRLDNPLMPDALRN

-336 GEPVV
+336 GEPVL
-341 ITNLPFN
+341 IINLPFN

-363 KATPTYVDAT
+363 RATPTFVDAT

-384 APTWATITPT
+384 APTWATVIPT
-394 NTIWSGVNG
+394 NTAWSGVNAI
-403 TLQWSKA
+403 LQWSKA

>member
-12 GTSVYTNVTSVSITV
+12 GTTVYTNVTGVNLTT

-38 GYARMDIINATNE
+38 GYARMDIINSTNA
-51 LFDVDVTDLLTLEL
+51 LFDIDVTDSLTLEL
-65 KDTSGVYVPVF
+65 KDSDGDYVVVF
-76 GGTVSDFTTSVRTP
+76 GGTVSDFSTSVRSP

-101 LAIGALAKLPKAIY
+101 LAVGALAKLPKAIY
-115 TEAVAHNLDGDQ
+115 TDSVAHGLDGEQ
-127 ISIILSDLLVNQW
+127 IAIILQDLLVNEW
-140 QEVAPALQWVN
+140 NEVASALQWED
-151 YLPATT
+151 YDPTT

-168 EIDAGLYQM
+168 EIDTGLYQM
-177 DQLSAEV
+177 DNLSAAD

-197 ALGTLYEDKQG
+197 ALGNLYEDKQG

-214 ADHRSNYLAA
+214 ADHRSNYLAT

-260 YGSTYTATDDAS
+260 YGSTYSATDDAS
-272 ISTYGRYQRSFDSN
+272 ITTYGRYQRTFDSN
-286 IRYLADIEDIIDRD
+286 IRFLADIEDIIERD
-300 LALRATPRTQLDQIT
+300 IALRATPRTQLDQIT
-315 FRLDNPLMPDSLRD
+315 FRLDNPLMPDALRD

-363 KATPTYVDAT
+363 RATPTFVDMT

-384 APTWATITPT
+384 APTWATVIPT

-403 TLQWSKA
+403 TLQWTKA

>member
-12 GTSVYTNVTSVSITV
+12 GTTVYTNVTSVNVTI

-38 GYARMDIINATNE
+38 GYARMEIVNSTNA
-51 LFDVDVTDLLTLEL
+51 LFDIDVTDSLSLEL
-65 KDTSGVYVPVF
+65 KDTSGTYVPFF

-101 LAIGALAKLPKAIY
+101 LAVGALAKLPKAIY
-115 TEAVAHNLDGDQ
+115 TDSVAHGLDGEQ

-140 QEVAPALQWVN
+140 QEVAPSLEWQD
-151 YLPATT
+151 YDPTT

-168 EIDAGLYQM
+168 EIDTGLYQM
-177 DQLSAEV
+177 DNLSAAD
-184 RNTQTLVQQIADS
+184 RNSQTLVQQIADS
-197 ALGTLYEDKQG
+197 ALGNLYEDKQG
-208 RIAYAD
+208 RIGYAD

-230 DGNYASP
+230 DGNYATP

-260 YGSTYTATDDAS
+260 FGSTYSATDDAS
-272 ISTYGRYQRSFDSN
+272 IALYGRYQRTFDSN
-286 IRYLADIEDIIDRD
+286 IRYLADIEDIVERD
-300 LALRATPRTQLDQIT
+300 LALRSTPRTQLDQIT
-315 FRLDNPLMPDSLRD
+315 FRLDNPNMPSAQLD

-348 MFEGYFSGFVEGISI
+348 MFEGYFSGFVEGISMR
-363 KATPTYVDAT
+363 ATPTFVDMT

-384 APTWATITPT
+384 APTWATVLPT

-403 TLQWSKA
+403 TLQWTKA

>member
-12 GTSVYTNVTSVSITV
+12 GTNVYTNVTGVNVTT

-38 GYARMDIINATNE
+38 GYARMEIINSTNA
-51 LFDVDVTDLLTLEL
+51 LFDIDVTDSLTLEL
-65 KDTSGVYVPVF
+65 KDSGGTYVPVF
-76 GGTVSDFTTSVRTP
+76 GGTVSDFSTSVRSP
-90 EETGFVTLGTI
+90 EEVGFITIGTI
-101 LAIGALAKLPKAIY
+101 LAVGALAKLPKAIY
-115 TEAVAHNLDGDQ
+115 TDSVAHGLDGEQ
-127 ISIILSDLLVNQW
+127 IAIILSELLVNEW
-140 QEVAPALQWVN
+140 QEVAPALQWQD
-151 YLPATT
+151 YDPTT

-168 EIDAGLYQM
+168 EIDSGLYQM
-177 DQLSAEV
+177 DNLSAAD

-197 ALGTLYEDKQG
+197 ALGTLFEDKQG
-208 RIAYAD
+208 RIAYSD
-214 ADHRSNYLAA
+214 ADHRSNYLTT
-224 NGSTQL
+224 NGSTEL

-260 YGSTYTATDDAS
+260 YGSTYSATDDAS
-272 ISTYGRYQRSFDSN
+272 ITTYGRYQRTFDSN
-286 IRYLADIEDIIDRD
+286 IRFLADIEDIIERD
-300 LALRATPRTQLDQIT
+300 LALRSVPRTQLDQIT
-315 FRLDNPLMPDSLRD
+315 FRLDNPLMPDALRN
-329 DLINLFF
+329 DLIDLFF

-348 MFEGYFSGFVEGISI
+348 MFEGYFSGFVEGISMR
-363 KATPTYVDAT
+363 ATPTFVDMT

-384 APTWATITPT
+384 APTWATVLPT

-403 TLQWSKA
+403 TLEWSQA

>member
-12 GTSVYTNVTSVSITV
+12 GTTVYTNVTSVNVTT

-38 GYARMDIINATNE
+38 GYARMDIINPTNA
-51 LFDVDVTDLLTLEL
+51 LFDIDVTDSLTLEL
-65 KDTSGVYVPVF
+65 KDSAGVYVPVF
-76 GGTVSDFTTSVRTP
+76 GGTVSDFRTSVRSP
-90 EETGFVTLGTI
+90 EETGFVTIGSI
-101 LAIGALAKLPKAIY
+101 LAVGALAKLPKAIY
-115 TEAVAHNLDGDQ
+115 TAAVAHDLDGEQ
-127 ISIILSDLLVNQW
+127 ISIILQDLLVNEW
-140 QEVAPALQWVN
+140 IEVAPALQWYN
-151 YLPATT
+151 YDPTT

-168 EIDAGLYQM
+168 EIDAGLYEM
-177 DQLSAEV
+177 DNLHAAD
-184 RNTQTLVQQIADS
+184 RNTQTLVTQIADS
-197 ALGTLYEDKQG
+197 ALGLLYEDKQG

-230 DGNYASP
+230 DANYATPS
-237 ASVKSILQI
+237 SVKSILQI

-260 YGSTYTATDDAS
+260 YGSTYSATDDAS
-272 ISTYGRYQRSFDSN
+272 ITSYGRYQKSYDSN
-286 IRYLADIEDIIDRD
+286 IRYLADVEDIVERD
-300 LALRATPRTQLDQIT
+300 LALRSTPRTQLDQIT
-315 FRLDNPLMPDSLRD
+315 FRLDNPTMPSAQLD

-348 MFEGYFSGFVEGISI
+348 MFEGYFSGFVEGISLA
-363 KATPTYVDAT
+363 ATPTYVDAT

-384 APTWATITPT
+384 APTWATVIPT
-394 NTIWSGVNG
+394 NTLWSGVNA

-410 IGALT
+410 IGVIN